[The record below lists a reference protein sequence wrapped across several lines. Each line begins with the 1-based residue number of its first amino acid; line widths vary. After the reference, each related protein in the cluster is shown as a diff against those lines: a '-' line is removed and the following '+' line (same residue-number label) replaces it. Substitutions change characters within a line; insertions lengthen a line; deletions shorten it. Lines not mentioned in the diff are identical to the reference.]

1 MMQHYLKTKQLNPD
15 ALLFYRLGDFYELF
29 FEDAK
34 TAARE
39 LELTLTGRDCG
50 LEERA
55 PMAGVPWHSADTYI
69 SRLVKKG
76 YKVAI
81 CEQMEDPSLAKG
93 LVKRELIRIVTPG
106 TLTDSAQLAEKQAS
120 YLYSVYV
127 EKNKVFFA
135 GCDVSTGEFF
145 VKPASGRNALVA
157 VLSGTRPKEIITN
170 DKKSI
175 ERLCD
180 IFTSE
185 LGDEFF
191 ALPKAKNALLAH
203 FKKQG
208 TEISGLE
215 KGSQK
220 AAGALI
226 AYLDYTQKSALP
238 HVARLE
244 IRAFEDEM
252 LLDASTIKNLEL
264 LEGINGQEKSL
275 LWVLDKTVTSMG
287 ARALRHMIEAP
298 LAKKADIEDRL
309 DLVEAFYNDFSLL
322 SELREELK
330 QVYDLERLLSRLSY
344 KSFNARDCLSLKRS
358 LIVTPKIKALLQGL
372 NIKGAEALLSSMDE
386 HRDLALLLEN
396 AISEDSPLQI
406 SDGGVIKTG
415 FSKELDEYRL
425 TSTEGKRWLL
435 ELEEKERKNSDI
447 KNLRVQYNRVFG
459 YFFEVSKG
467 QLSKVPEHFI
477 RRQTLVNSERYT
489 SVELKEL
496 EDKLTSADSRMLN
509 LEIMLFNDIRDKILL
524 RLESLLM
531 LAEALKNLDALLA
544 LSSVAQELNFVRP
557 KINEDG
563 ELLIHEGRHPVI
575 EKSLKEDSFVPND
588 TELNCSDRRM
598 IIITG
603 PNMAGKS
610 TYMRQTA
617 LITLMAHM
625 GSFVPALEANIPLV
639 DRVFTRIGASDDL
652 ASGQSTFMVEMSELS
667 EILKN
672 ATDKSLIILDEIGRG
687 TSTLDGLAIAW
698 SCVEYIVNKEKC
710 GAKALFATHYHE
722 LSELEKEL
730 EGIKNYRISVKELGE
745 DIIFLH
751 KIVPGGA
758 DKSFGVYV
766 AKLAGLPR
774 ELIGRAREIQARLEV
789 GQFNQLGI
797 ANGILEKGRENSQL
811 SLLDSGK
818 GELVEE
824 IAEID
829 VLSMNPMEALNYLF
843 VLREK
848 ARKL

>member
-34 TAARE
+34 IAARE

-106 TLTDSAQLAEKQAS
+106 TLTDSAQLSEKQAS
-120 YLYSVYV
+120 YLYSVYI
-127 EKNKVFFA
+127 EKTKVYFA
-135 GCDVSTGEFF
+135 GCDISTGEFF
-145 VKPASGRNALVA
+145 VKPASGRSGLSAL
-157 VLSGTRPKEIITN
+157 LSGTRPKEIITN
-170 DKKSI
+170 DKQSVEK
-175 ERLCD
+175 LCD
-180 IFTSE
+180 IYTSE
-185 LGDEFF
+185 LGEEFF
-191 ALPKAKNALLAH
+191 ALSKARNALLSH
-203 FKKQG
+203 FKKIG
-208 TEISGLE
+208 FELSNLDR
-215 KGSQK
+215 GSIR
-220 AAGALI
+220 AAGALVS
-226 AYLDYTQKSALP
+226 YLDYTQKSALP
-238 HVARLE
+238 HIARLE
-244 IRAFEDEM
+244 LREIENEM

-275 LWVLDKTVTSMG
+275 IWVLDKTVTSMG
-287 ARALRHMIEAP
+287 ARALRHMVESP
-298 LAKKADIEDRL
+298 LAKKDAIDDRL
-309 DLVEAFYNDFSLL
+309 DIVEAFFNDFTLL
-322 SELREELK
+322 SEIREELK

-358 LIVTPKIKALLQGL
+358 LFVTPRIKELLKRINAG
-372 NIKGAEALLSSMDE
+372 GVSRLLDNMDE
-386 HRDLALLLEN
+386 NRELALLLES

-406 SDGGVIKTG
+406 SDGGVIKEG
-415 FSKELDEYRL
+415 YNKELDEYRL
-425 TSTEGKRWLL
+425 TSTEGKKWLL
-435 ELEEKERKNSDI
+435 DLEDRERKNSDI
-447 KNLRVQYNRVFG
+447 KNLRIQYNRVFG
-459 YFFEVSKG
+459 YYFEVSKG
-467 QLSKVPEHFI
+467 QISKVPEHFI
-477 RRQTLVNSERYT
+477 RRQTLVNAERYT
-489 SVELKEL
+489 SAQLKEL
-496 EDKLTSADSRMLN
+496 EDKLTSANSRMLN
-509 LEIMLFNDIRDKILL
+509 LEIMLFNEVRDRIMD
-524 RLESLLM
+524 RLESLLL
-531 LAEALKNLDALLA
+531 LAEALKKLDALLSLA
-544 LSSVAQELNFVRP
+544 CVAQEMGFVRP
-557 KINEDG
+557 IINEEG
-563 ELLIHEGRHPVI
+563 ELSIVEGRHPVI
-575 EKSLKEDSFVPND
+575 EKSLKEESFVPND
-588 TELNCSDRRM
+588 TEMNSSDRRM

-625 GSFVPALEANIPLV
+625 GSFVPAQSANIPIV

-672 ATDKSLIILDEIGRG
+672 ASDKSLIILDEIGRG

-698 SCVEYIVNKEKC
+698 ACVEYIVNKAKC
-710 GAKALFATHYHE
+710 GAKTLFATHYHE
-722 LSELEKEL
+722 LSELENEL

-751 KIVPGGA
+751 KIVKGGA

-789 GQFNQLGI
+789 GQFNHLGI

-824 IAEID
+824 IAELD